1 MIQRHYFYFQERNK
15 KIIRISKIICSV
27 ISKTGSNYV
36 SEKLYINE
44 INDSPIS
51 IHTEN
56 LSEVASAAAIK
67 VIHEISSMRFCN
79 EKI

>member
-1 MIQRHYFYFQERNK
+1 M
-15 KIIRISKIICSV
+15 

-56 LSEVASAAAIK
+56 LNEVASAAAIK

-79 EKI
+79 EI